1 MWEARSSGG
10 LSFYQSFHRNV
21 ILNQIHACFI
31 VLFKV
36 CVCVRA
42 CVCVCAYA
50 CACVHV
56 CVCVRAC
63 LHAYMR
69 VCIRVCTCGCIC
81 MCAHACVKAFTRGVH
96 EESVAVLSI
105 PCSKS
110 P

>member
-36 CVCVRA
+36 CVCACMLVCVHMRVCVRVRA
-42 CVCVCAYA
+42 CTCV
-50 CACVHV
+50 CACVHT
-56 CVCVRAC
+56 
-63 LHAYMR
+63 YMR

-81 MCAHACVKAFTRGVH
+81 MCAHACVKAFTCGVH